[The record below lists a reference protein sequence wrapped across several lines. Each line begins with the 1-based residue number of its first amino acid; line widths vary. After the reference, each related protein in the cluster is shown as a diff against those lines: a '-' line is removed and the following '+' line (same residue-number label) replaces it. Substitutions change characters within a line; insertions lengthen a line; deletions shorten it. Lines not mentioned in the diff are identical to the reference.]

1 MNPRPDIQEELIK
14 PYKEMEDVY
23 SLSCVVG
30 DAMEREQVMRHDM
43 KPKSINK
50 KIIGPAIT
58 VKLTAGD
65 IVDCLCVFEIAR
77 PGDVIVID
85 AFGETETSIWGGLMS
100 GLARNAGIAGA
111 VIDGSC
117 RDTDEAKMLE
127 FPITAKASGP
137 RAAHT
142 AYSGRKEP
150 IAVNVPVC
158 CGGVIVNPGDLIV
171 ADEIGVAVVPYN
183 ELEAVYKKARARGT
197 LRKEGAPRRLLYL
210 RLISFRK
217 RCNPCG
223 YAVFSLLRWARC
235 CWKASSISSGVSSW
249 RMPTPL

>member
-1 MNPRPDIQEELIK
+1 MKCIMNPRPDIQEELIK

-85 AFGETETSIWGGLMS
+85 AFGGS
-100 GLARNAGIAGA
+100 GTTMVACQQLKRKAR
-111 VIDGSC
+111 VIEYDPKYC
-117 RDTDEAKMLE
+117 D
-127 FPITAKASGP
+127 
-137 RAAHT
+137 
-142 AYSGRKEP
+142 
-150 IAVNVPVC
+150 
-158 CGGVIVNPGDLIV
+158 VIVNRMIKLDDTLTV
-171 ADEIGVAVVPYN
+171 KRNGVDVTN
-183 ELEAVYKKARARGT
+183 D
-197 LRKEGAPRRLLYL
+197 
-210 RLISFRK
+210 
-217 RCNPCG
+217 
-223 YAVFSLLRWARC
+223 
-235 CWKASSISSGVSSW
+235 WK
-249 RMPTPL
+249 

>member
-1 MNPRPDIQEELIK
+1 MRDVVQWQLLLQTVFFMIQKMDSIK
-14 PYKEMEDVY
+14 CGIR
-23 SLSCVVG
+23 L
-30 DAMEREQVMRHDM
+30 
-43 KPKSINK
+43 
-50 KIIGPAIT
+50 
-58 VKLTAGD
+58 
-65 IVDCLCVFEIAR
+65 
-77 PGDVIVID
+77 
-85 AFGETETSIWGGLMS
+85 GGLMELHMS

-183 ELEAVYKKARARGT
+183 ELEAVYNKARAQADLEIATREEI
-197 LRKEGAPRRLLYL
+197 LKGATVDELLAKFG
-210 RLISFRK
+210 RI
-217 RCNPCG
+217 
-223 YAVFSLLRWARC
+223 
-235 CWKASSISSGVSSW
+235 
-249 RMPTPL
+249 

>member
-1 MNPRPDIQEELIK
+1 MKCIMNPRPDIQEELIK

-50 KIIGPAIT
+50 KIIGP
-58 VKLTAGD
+58 
-65 IVDCLCVFEIAR
+65 
-77 PGDVIVID
+77 
-85 AFGETETSIWGGLMS
+85 ETSIWGGLMS

-183 ELEAVYKKARARGT
+183 ELEAVYKKARAQADLEIATREEILRGAT
-197 LRKEGAPRRLLYL
+197 VDELLAKFG
-210 RLISFRK
+210 RI
-217 RCNPCG
+217 
-223 YAVFSLLRWARC
+223 
-235 CWKASSISSGVSSW
+235 
-249 RMPTPL
+249 

>member
-1 MNPRPDIQEELIK
+1 MRWGPRLQSVPVVLYIRGVKIIKCIMNPRPDIQEELIK

-85 AFGETETSIWGGLMS
+85 AFGETETSIWGTYVWPCKKS
-100 GLARNAGIAGA
+100 R
-111 VIDGSC
+111 
-117 RDTDEAKMLE
+117 
-127 FPITAKASGP
+127 
-137 RAAHT
+137 
-142 AYSGRKEP
+142 YS
-150 IAVNVPVC
+150 
-158 CGGVIVNPGDLIV
+158 
-171 ADEIGVAVVPYN
+171 
-183 ELEAVYKKARARGT
+183 
-197 LRKEGAPRRLLYL
+197 
-210 RLISFRK
+210 
-217 RCNPCG
+217 
-223 YAVFSLLRWARC
+223 RC
-235 CWKASSISSGVSSW
+235 CD
-249 RMPTPL
+249 

>member
-1 MNPRPDIQEELIK
+1 MKCIVNPRPEIDETLIR
-14 PYKEMEDVY
+14 PFREMKDVL

-30 DAMEREQVMRHDM
+30 DAMERDNVMRHDM
-43 KPKSINK
+43 KPQAADK

-65 IVDCLCVFEIAR
+65 IVDCLRVFEIAK

-100 GLARNAGIAGA
+100 GIARNAGVAGA

-117 RDTDEAKMLE
+117 RDTDEARMMG
-127 FPITAKASGP
+127 FPITAKACGP

-150 IAVNVPVC
+150 IEINTPVC
-158 CGGVIVNPGDLIV
+158 CGSVIVNPGDLIV
-171 ADEIGVAVVPYN
+171 ADEIGVAVVPYDCLKKVYPIAREQADREIATREEILKGAGVE
-183 ELEAVYKKARARGT
+183 ELLAKFGR
-197 LRKEGAPRRLLYL
+197 
-210 RLISFRK
+210 I
-217 RCNPCG
+217 
-223 YAVFSLLRWARC
+223 
-235 CWKASSISSGVSSW
+235 
-249 RMPTPL
+249 

>member
-1 MNPRPDIQEELIK
+1 MKKIINPRPNIDENLIR
-14 PYKEMEDVY
+14 PFREMEDVL

-30 DAMEREQVMRHDM
+30 DAMERNNVMRHDM
-43 KPKSINK
+43 KPKAADK

-65 IVDCLCVFEIAR
+65 IVDCLDVFKITE

-100 GLARNAGIAGA
+100 GLARNAGVVGA

-117 RDTDEAKMLE
+117 RDTDEAKMLG

-137 RAAHT
+137 RASHT

-150 IAVNVPVC
+150 IEINVPIV
-158 CGGVIVNPGDLIV
+158 CGGVIVKPGDLIV
-171 ADEIGVAVVPYN
+171 ADEIGVAVVPY
-183 ELEAVYKKARARGT
+183 EDLEKVYKIAREQAD
-197 LRKEGAPRRLLYL
+197 KEIATREEILKGATVEELLAKFG
-210 RLISFRK
+210 RI
-217 RCNPCG
+217 
-223 YAVFSLLRWARC
+223 
-235 CWKASSISSGVSSW
+235 
-249 RMPTPL
+249 

>member
-1 MNPRPDIQEELIK
+1 VKKVINPRPNIDENLIK
-14 PYKEMEDVY
+14 PFREMEDVL

-30 DAMEREQVMRHDM
+30 DAMERNNVMHHDM
-43 KPKSINK
+43 KPKAADK

-58 VKLTAGD
+58 VKLTPGD
-65 IVDCLCVFEIAR
+65 IVDCLEVFEIVK

-100 GLARNAGIAGA
+100 GLARNAGVVGA

-117 RDTDEAKMLE
+117 RDTDEAKMLG

-150 IAVNVPVC
+150 IEINVPIV
-158 CGGVIVNPGDLIV
+158 CGGVLVKPGDLII
-171 ADEIGVAVVPYN
+171 ADEIGVAVVPY
-183 ELEAVYKKARARGT
+183 EDLEKVYKIAREQADKEIAAREEI
-197 LRKEGAPRRLLYL
+197 LKGATVDELLAKFG
-210 RLISFRK
+210 RI
-217 RCNPCG
+217 
-223 YAVFSLLRWARC
+223 
-235 CWKASSISSGVSSW
+235 
-249 RMPTPL
+249 

>member
-1 MNPRPDIQEELIK
+1 MKKVINPRPEIDETLIK
-14 PYKEMEDVY
+14 PFREMDDVY

-30 DAMEREQVMRHDM
+30 DSMERDGVMRHDM
-43 KPKSINK
+43 KPKAADK

-65 IVDCLCVFEIAR
+65 IVDCLDVFEIAK

-100 GLARNAGIAGA
+100 GLARNAGVAGA

-117 RDTDEAKMLE
+117 RDTDESKMLD
-127 FPITAKASGP
+127 FPVTAKVSGP

-150 IAVNVPVC
+150 IEINVPIT
-158 CGGVIVNPGDLIV
+158 CGGLIVNPGDLVV
-171 ADEIGVAVVPYN
+171 ADEIGVAVVPYKDLA
-183 ELEAVYKKARARGT
+183 EVYVRARELADNEIKT
-197 LRKEGAPRRLLYL
+197 REAILNGASVEELLVKFG
-210 RLISFRK
+210 RI
-217 RCNPCG
+217 
-223 YAVFSLLRWARC
+223 
-235 CWKASSISSGVSSW
+235 
-249 RMPTPL
+249 

>member
-1 MNPRPDIQEELIK
+1 MKCIMNPRPDIQEELIK

-43 KPKSINK
+43 KPKAADK

-65 IVDCLCVFEIAR
+65 IVDCLRVFELVK

-100 GLARNAGIAGA
+100 GIAKNEGVVGA

-171 ADEIGVAVVPYN
+171 ADEIGVAVVPYGRLA
-183 ELEAVYKKARARGT
+183 EVYPVAREQADKEIAT
-197 LRKEGAPRRLLYL
+197 RKEILKGAGVDELLEKFG
-210 RLISFRK
+210 RI
-217 RCNPCG
+217 
-223 YAVFSLLRWARC
+223 
-235 CWKASSISSGVSSW
+235 
-249 RMPTPL
+249 